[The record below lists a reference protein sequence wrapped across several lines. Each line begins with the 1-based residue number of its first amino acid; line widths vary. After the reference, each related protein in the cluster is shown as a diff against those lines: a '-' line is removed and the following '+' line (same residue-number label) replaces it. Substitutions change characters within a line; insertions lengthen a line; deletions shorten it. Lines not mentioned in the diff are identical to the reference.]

1 MNESISLEEHE
12 GELKMKPKGMAG
24 FGAEKDK
31 LMSQREVAEYLSE
44 IVCQYLRQL
53 VYWRLALKIN
63 IICVYLC
70 KSASH
75 LVKLFS
81 YQHLL
86 WNIGL
91 FRPPIRYYLT
101 RPLSKFPLVTMKL
114 MPFEFL
120 PGLLGDPAI

>member
-1 MNESISLEEHE
+1 
-12 GELKMKPKGMAG
+12 MKPKGMAG

-31 LMSQREVAEYLSE
+31 LMSPREVAEYLLE

-53 VYWRLALKIN
+53 GYWRLALKIN

-81 YQHLL
+81 LQYLLGNLSLL
-86 WNIGL
+86 W
-91 FRPPIRYYLT
+91 PPIRYYLA

-114 MPFEFL
+114 RPFEFL